1 MDKNNE
7 WFTMEK
13 TLFVDI
19 LREKKLM
26 LPPLSGYTDYP
37 YRKILAKFKPPFIT
51 TEMVNARAVIE
62 NNKNTAERLKKEE
75 GPHLRGVQLLG
86 KDPKY
91 MKKAAITIRNLG
103 FDYID
108 INMGC
113 TVRKVISKGEG
124 ISLMKNED
132 LACKIV
138 KTVSEAVDVPVTV
151 KLRAGFSKESINV
164 VSLSK
169 KLEDAGAAAVTIHGR
184 TGEKKF
190 NPKMDLNVIR
200 DVAEALFIPVI
211 ANGGIFSSDDA
222 KNALIKTGASAVM
235 PGRGIIGNPWL
246 ITEILYGFSKESF
259 ISPSLKERKDV
270 CIEHVKSN
278 CSYYGVRNGVCKMR
292 KIVAR
297 YFPLAKNLK
306 FLKVDM
312 QNAKT
317 VDEIFSILNKIK
329 EVDTVWIYER

>member
-1 MDKNNE
+1 
-7 WFTMEK
+7 MEK

-62 NNKNTAERLKKEE
+62 NNKNITERLKKEE

-113 TVRKVISKGEG
+113 TVRKVVSKGEG

-151 KLRAGFSKESINV
+151 KLRAGFSKDSINV

-190 NPKMDLNVIR
+190 SPKMDLNVIR

-246 ITEILYGFSKESF
+246 ITEILYGFSDESF
-259 ISPSLKERKDV
+259 MSPSLKERKDV
-270 CIEHVKSN
+270 CIEHVRSN

-292 KIVAR
+292 NIVAR

-317 VDEIFSILNKIK
+317 VDEIFSILNKVK
-329 EVDTVWIYER
+329 EVDTVWTYEC

>member
-1 MDKNNE
+1 MKSS
-7 WFTMEK
+7 
-13 TLFVDI
+13 LFVDI
-19 LREKKLM
+19 LKDKKLM

-51 TEMVNARAVIE
+51 TEMVNARAFFE
-62 NNKNTAERLKKEE
+62 NNKKTTERLQKEE
-75 GPHLRGVQLLG
+75 GNHFRGVQLLG
-86 KDPKY
+86 KDPSY
-91 MKKAAITIRNLG
+91 MKKAAIAIENLG

-113 TVRKVISKGEG
+113 TVRKVVSKGEG

-138 KTVSEAVDVPVTV
+138 KTISEAVNIPVTV
-151 KLRAGFSKESINV
+151 KLRTGLSKESINA

-169 KLEDAGAAAVTIHGR
+169 KLEESGAEAITIHGR

-200 DVAEALFIPVI
+200 DAVDALSIPVI
-211 ANGGIFSSDDA
+211 ANGGIFSAGDA
-222 KNALIKTGASAVM
+222 KNALCKTGALAVM

-246 ITEILYGFSKESF
+246 ITEILYAFSKKSF
-259 ISPSLKERKDV
+259 ISPNLKERKDV
-270 CIEHVKSN
+270 CIEHVKSSCN
-278 CSYYGVRNGVCKMR
+278 YYGSRNGVCKMR

-317 VDEIFSILNKIK
+317 VDEIFSILNRIK
-329 EVDTVWIYER
+329 EVDSIYIYER

>member
-1 MDKNNE
+1 MK
-7 WFTMEK
+7 K
-13 TLFVDI
+13 SLFVDI
-19 LREKKLM
+19 LQKKKLM

-51 TEMVNARAVIE
+51 TEMVNARAFFE
-62 NNKNTAERLKKEE
+62 NNKKTTERLQKEE
-75 GPHLRGVQLLG
+75 GNHFRGVQLLG
-86 KDPKY
+86 KDPNY
-91 MKKAAITIRNLG
+91 MKKAAIAIENLG
-103 FDYID
+103 FDYVD

-113 TVRKVISKGEG
+113 TVRKVVSKGEG

-132 LACKIV
+132 LACEIV

-151 KLRAGFSKESINV
+151 KLRTGLSKESINV

-169 KLEDAGAAAVTIHGR
+169 KLEDSGAAAVTIHGR

-200 DVAEALFIPVI
+200 DAAESVSIPVI
-211 ANGGIFSSDDA
+211 ANGGIFSADDA
-222 KNALIKTGASAVM
+222 KNALSRTGASAVM

-246 ITEILYGFSKESF
+246 ITEIRYGFSEESF
-259 ISPSLKERKDV
+259 ISPNLKERKEV
-270 CIEHVKSN
+270 CIEHVKNN
-278 CSYYGVRNGVCKMR
+278 CSYYGARAGVCKMR

-306 FLKVDM
+306 LLKIDM

-317 VDEIFSILNKIK
+317 EDEIFSILNRVK
-329 EVDTVWIYER
+329 EVDTSWIYER